1 MAKVDKKNAVEEI
14 DDGIRE
20 KMIAVNRVTKVVKGG
35 RILAFAALTVAGD
48 GKGSVGMGTGKSREV
63 PASVIRENL
72 NYYADYLSQ
81 ELGKGRTMDEII
93 EEIGEPNIVART
105 IIDSAEAAGE
115 TGDGYGSFEDASP
128 RGDDRRSTY
137 SQESYQNGST
147 PNIHYFDLNKWYWKL
162 ALVVLLFLVISV
174 VFSIMGGVFYLLIRF
189 SGPILMCLIIYWL
202 VKNFR
207 GR

>member
-1 MAKVDKKNAVEEI
+1 MNKDEFLRRLE
-14 DDGIRE
+14 D
-20 KMIAVNRVTKVVKGG
+20 
-35 RILAFAALTVAGD
+35 ALSG
-48 GKGSVGMGTGKSREV
+48 EV

-81 ELGKGRTMDEII
+81 ELGKGRTIDEII
-93 EEIGEPNIVART
+93 EEIIN
-105 IIDSAEAAGE
+105 SAEAAGE
-115 TGDGYGSFEDASP
+115 TGDGHGSFEDASP
-128 RGDDRRSTY
+128 RDDDRRSTY
-137 SQESYQNGST
+137 SQGSYQNGSA

>member
-1 MAKVDKKNAVEEI
+1 MNKDEFLRRLE
-14 DDGIRE
+14 D
-20 KMIAVNRVTKVVKGG
+20 
-35 RILAFAALTVAGD
+35 ALSG
-48 GKGSVGMGTGKSREV
+48 EV

-105 IIDSAEAAGE
+105 IINSAEAAGE
-115 TGDGYGSFEDASP
+115 TGDGHGSFEDASP
-128 RGDDRRSTY
+128 RDDDRRSTY
-137 SQESYQNGST
+137 SQGSYQNGSA
-147 PNIHYFDLNKWYWKL
+147 PNLNKWYWKL
-162 ALVVLLFLVISV
+162 ALVVILFLVISV

-189 SGPILMCLIIYWL
+189 SGPILMCLIIYWI

>member
-1 MAKVDKKNAVEEI
+1 MNKDEFLRRLEE
-14 DDGIRE
+14 
-20 KMIAVNRVTKVVKGG
+20 
-35 RILAFAALTVAGD
+35 ALSG
-48 GKGSVGMGTGKSREV
+48 EV
-63 PASVIRENL
+63 PASVIRDNL

-162 ALVVLLFLVISV
+162 LAVVVVVLFLMLLFTLITGFLSLVIPMLPV
-174 VFSIMGGVFYLLIRF
+174 LGLIAVIMWLSLIH
-189 SGPILMCLIIYWL
+189 I
-202 VKNFR
+202 
-207 GR
+207 

>member
-1 MAKVDKKNAVEEI
+1 MNKDEFLRRLEE
-14 DDGIRE
+14 
-20 KMIAVNRVTKVVKGG
+20 
-35 RILAFAALTVAGD
+35 ALSG
-48 GKGSVGMGTGKSREV
+48 EV
-63 PASVIRENL
+63 PASVIRDNL

-162 ALVVLLFLVISV
+162 ALVVAPVPCDLCCVQHYGRRVLSSDPVLWTDLNVPY
-174 VFSIMGGVFYLLIRF
+174 YLLA
-189 SGPILMCLIIYWL
+189 C
-202 VKNFR
+202 
-207 GR
+207 

>member
-1 MAKVDKKNAVEEI
+1 MNKDEFLRRLE
-14 DDGIRE
+14 D
-20 KMIAVNRVTKVVKGG
+20 
-35 RILAFAALTVAGD
+35 ALSG
-48 GKGSVGMGTGKSREV
+48 EV

-105 IIDSAEAAGE
+105 IINSAEAAGE
-115 TGDGYGSFEDASP
+115 TGDGHGSFEDASP
-128 RGDDRRSTY
+128 RDDDRRSTY
-137 SQESYQNGST
+137 SQGSYQNGSA
-147 PNIHYFDLNKWYWKL
+147 PNIHYFDLNKYWKL
-162 ALVVLLFLVISV
+162 ALVVILFLVISV

-189 SGPILMCLIIYWL
+189 SGPILMCLIIYWI

>member
-1 MAKVDKKNAVEEI
+1 MNKDEFLRRLEE
-14 DDGIRE
+14 
-20 KMIAVNRVTKVVKGG
+20 
-35 RILAFAALTVAGD
+35 ALSG
-48 GKGSVGMGTGKSREV
+48 EV
-63 PASVIRENL
+63 PASVIRDNL

-174 VFSIMGGVFYLLIRF
+174 VFYLLIRF

>member
-1 MAKVDKKNAVEEI
+1 MNKDEFLRRLEE
-14 DDGIRE
+14 
-20 KMIAVNRVTKVVKGG
+20 
-35 RILAFAALTVAGD
+35 ALSG
-48 GKGSVGMGTGKSREV
+48 EV
-63 PASVIRENL
+63 PASVIRDNL

-105 IIDSAEAAGE
+105 IIDSA
-115 TGDGYGSFEDASP
+115 DASP